1 MTDGPFG
8 TREAQITE
16 RVHRPAER
24 LWTLR
29 KAGRQITCE
38 LRRHGE
44 FEWETQLLRD
54 GEFYTGGRF
63 NLKQPAVA
71 HADVLRRDLEAE
83 GWTGNDMHRL
93 CAAGG

>member
-1 MTDGPFG
+1 MTDGHFG
-8 TREAQITE
+8 TREAQIPE

-38 LRRHGE
+38 LRRHDE

-71 HADVLRRDLEAE
+71 HADVLRRDLEAK
-83 GWTGNDMHRL
+83 GWTGNAMHRL
-93 CAAGG
+93 RAAGG